1 MGTNFFKIDENRTKM
16 KLSMLLMVGIGAI
29 PAKKGTNLTPG
40 AFDELIKMLTDLKS
54 EIVASKTEDTADAFD
69 QSFGDDFSDEPNA
82 SPFDVFAE
90 MEKAETEEIKAD
102 PFFDSADAPIFDE
115 SIFDGPDRI
124 KMPIYDETELT
135 EETNL
140 EKNLNTVS

>member
-1 MGTNFFKIDENRTKM
+1 MGLFFSKINENRRKM

-40 AFDELIKMLTDLKS
+40 AFDELIKMLTDLKT
-54 EIVASKTEDTADAFD
+54 EIVASKTTEETADAFD

-90 MEKAETEEIKAD
+90 MENAKTEDTETD
-102 PFFDSADAPIFDE
+102 PFFDSADEP
-115 SIFDGPDRI
+115 
-124 KMPIYDETELT
+124 
-135 EETNL
+135 
-140 EKNLNTVS
+140 